1 MLGPSSIG
9 FRVTACL
16 SRFCQVFEIR
26 PSCVIMRNCNC
37 QLSEIVV
44 VVVSL
49 VRKKYRN
56 VESEAFVKHL
66 CVY

>member
-1 MLGPSSIG
+1 
-9 FRVTACL
+9 
-16 SRFCQVFEIR
+16 
-26 PSCVIMRNCNC
+26 MRNCNC

-66 CVY
+66 CVYSKNRIVLLVS